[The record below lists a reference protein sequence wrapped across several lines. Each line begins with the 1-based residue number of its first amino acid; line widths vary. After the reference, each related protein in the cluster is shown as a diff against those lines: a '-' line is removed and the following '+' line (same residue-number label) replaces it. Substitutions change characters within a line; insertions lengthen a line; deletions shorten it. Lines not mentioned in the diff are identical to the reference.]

1 MIQELAVFEAWRDR
15 ENLKIFLSLSPKIRC
30 TLEKAV
36 DQAMPD
42 VEAVYLAIANGKKSH
57 LSGWSKVYARKL
69 SRLEKLWSRLWQ

>member
-15 ENLKIFLSLSPKIRC
+15 ENLKIFLSLSPKISC
-30 TLEKAV
+30 TLEKV
-36 DQAMPD
+36 TDQAMPD
-42 VEAVYLAIANGKKSH
+42 VEAVYLANGKKSH